1 MFEGALESL
10 LKLSTVVGPNL
21 NPHLKVLLVPVSL
34 VVSHSVK
41 IVKYNT
47 YLPGNSV
54 VKLM

>member
-34 VVSHSVK
+34 VISHSCKDSK
-41 IVKYNT
+41 I
-47 YLPGNSV
+47 
-54 VKLM
+54 